1 MIQRRLAG
9 STGLLLGVILT
20 AAATAQ
26 SVPQAPYD
34 EAPEGLDPQALLQ
47 PLSKAWP
54 TYSGDYSARRYSQ
67 LDQINHGNV
76 KSLALQWSAS
86 LPIDH
91 GGRAAT
97 VPTSVGGIA
106 AEPVPFGGPGANGPQ
121 VVGSVLEVNGTLY
134 MSAPD
139 HAWAVNARTGQV
151 LWHYFWKTRGG
162 THIGN
167 RGLAMWG
174 NHLYLEVPDDYLIA
188 LDATTGKEL
197 WHREIANFNQEYFST
212 PAPVLI
218 GNHLLVGTGNDLD
231 EPGYLESLDPDSGA
245 MQWVFYSTPQ
255 KKGDPGA
262 NTWPDVDAM
271 RHGGG
276 NMWLPGAYD
285 PQLHL
290 YYVGTGNPN
299 PIIVGGSRSGNNL
312 YTCSV
317 VAINVDTGKMAW
329 YYQYSPHDTHDYDA
343 EQPAVLVDGRFGGR
357 ERKLL
362 VQAWRGGYFFV
373 LDRVTG
379 EHLLTSK
386 FSDTANWADGI
397 NTAGQPVRNPEK
409 DAQIGGALVSPSN
422 PGIVNWPPST
432 FDPQTGL
439 LYVQVNRPYSEFFL
453 TDPDPRDALGFGGSE
468 EMMLGSLGHS
478 LQAIDYRTG
487 KTVWQVDYPMS
498 FGYRGNLPGLLT
510 TAGHLLFGSDAAG
523 NLVARD
529 PANGKPLWHVRLAQA
544 VTNAPETYQIDG
556 RQYVLIAAGTSL
568 YAFALN

>member
-1 MIQRRLAG
+1 MKTPAACLGMTVAV
-9 STGLLLGVILT
+9 LLVS
-20 AAATAQ
+20 AAALAQ
-26 SVPQAPYD
+26 DNAASGYVSAY
-34 EAPEGLDPQALLQ
+34 GLDPQALLQ
-47 PLSKAWP
+47 PLSDSWP
-54 TYSGDYSARRYSQ
+54 TYSGDYSARRFSELQ
-67 LDQINHGNV
+67 QINRANV
-76 KSLALQWSAS
+76 KNLALAWVAQ
-86 LPIDH
+86 LPTDH
-91 GGRAAT
+91 GGRDAL

-106 AEPVPFGGPGANGPQ
+106 AQPVPFGGPGANGPQ
-121 VVGSVLEVNGTLY
+121 VVGSVLEVNGVLY

-139 HAWAVNARTGQV
+139 HAWAVNARSGQV

-167 RGLAMWG
+167 RGMAMWG
-174 NHLYLEVPDDYLIA
+174 NRVYFEVPDDYLIA
-188 LDATTGKEL
+188 LDATTGKEV

-212 PAPVLI
+212 TAPVLI

-231 EPGYLESLDPDSGA
+231 EPGYLQSLDPRTGA
-245 MQWVFYSTPQ
+245 QQWIWHSTPQ
-255 KKGDPGA
+255 NKGEPGA

-285 PQLHL
+285 PNLHL

-299 PIIVGGSRSGNNL
+299 PIIVGGSRQGANL
-312 YTCSV
+312 YTSSI

-343 EQPAVLVDGRFGGR
+343 EQAAVLVDGRFDGKP
-357 ERKLL
+357 RKML
-362 VQAWRGGYFFV
+362 VQAYRGGYFFV

-397 NTAGQPVRNPEK
+397 NAAGQPQRIPGK
-409 DAQIGGALVSPSN
+409 DAQVGGALVSPSN
-422 PGIVNWPPST
+422 PGITNWPPPS

-439 LYVQVNRPYSEFFL
+439 FYVQVNRPYSEFFL
-453 TDPDPRDALGFGGSE
+453 TDPDPRDAIGFGSSE

-498 FGYRGNLPGLLT
+498 YGFRGPLPGLLT

-523 NLVARD
+523 NFVARD
-529 PANGKPLWHVRLAQA
+529 PANGKPLWHVRLAQN
-544 VTNAPETYQIDG
+544 VSNAPETYSLDG